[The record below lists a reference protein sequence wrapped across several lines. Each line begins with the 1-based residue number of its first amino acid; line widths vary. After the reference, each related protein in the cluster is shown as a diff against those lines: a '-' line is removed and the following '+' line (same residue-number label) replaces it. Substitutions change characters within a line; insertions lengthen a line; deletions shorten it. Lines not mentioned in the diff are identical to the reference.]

1 MAPNDIRHLTGQH
14 LKNSSQ
20 QRPDQVLTGLN
31 GCKAIA
37 DDILIFGCGANDEEV
52 VRDRDEKLV
61 ALPQRCRDKGVKFN
75 RGKLQLR
82 LKEVT
87 YIGHVLSAYGLQPD
101 PEKVKAIR
109 EMPTPTDK
117 QSI

>member
-1 MAPNDIRHLTGQH
+1 MAPNDIRHLTGRP

-20 QRPDQVLTGLN
+20 RRLDQALTG
-31 GCKAIA
+31 KAIA

-87 YIGHVLSAYGLQPD
+87 YMGHVLSADGLQPD
-101 PEKVKAIR
+101 P
-109 EMPTPTDK
+109 
-117 QSI
+117 